1 VCVCIAVWLSAIVA
15 VTIISLV
22 GLAAV
27 VLIPVMSRRT
37 FYNHLLHFLVA
48 VAIATLTGDA
58 FLHLLPHVSLPIT
71 YRLLEMCI
79 GMGFPVGM
87 RIPWDSHG
95 NGNAN
100 DFRGSWSVGKCFAKK
115 IAIDIKLKAK

>member
-1 VCVCIAVWLSAIVA
+1 MWTVWITAIIAVTV
-15 VTIISLV
+15 ISLV

-58 FLHLLPHVSLPIT
+58 LLHLLPHVSPAIILCLGVSL
-71 YRLLEMCI
+71 YRATRRDCAVY
-79 GMGFPVGM
+79 F
-87 RIPWDSHG
+87 
-95 NGNAN
+95 
-100 DFRGSWSVGKCFAKK
+100 FC
-115 IAIDIKLKAK
+115 